1 MTINGN
7 FERFQYFDKD
17 FLENEDL
24 FQKIGVR
31 FLDESTKIENASFSY
46 KTVISEVIVKTNRMV
61 STKWTY
67 YRKWSLV
74 SNYLFLFQFKNLL

>member
-1 MTINGN
+1 MEILNVFNTLTKI
-7 FERFQYFDKD
+7 FWKMKTFFKK
-17 FLENEDL
+17 LEY
-24 FQKIGVR
+24 R

-67 YRKWSLV
+67 YRKWSMV
-74 SNYLFLFQFKNLL
+74 SNYSFLFQFKNLL